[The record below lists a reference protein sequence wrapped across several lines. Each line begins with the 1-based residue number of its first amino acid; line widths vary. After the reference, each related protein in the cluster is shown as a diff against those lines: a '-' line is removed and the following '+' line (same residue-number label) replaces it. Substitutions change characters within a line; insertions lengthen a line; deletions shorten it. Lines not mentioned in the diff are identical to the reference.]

1 MIPRL
6 DACGG
11 ATLQCGIMNGLL
23 TARNILI
30 AIFLSTAAYVQLR
43 GRVHHKFS
51 RLFADHANLMAP
63 YNTLMY
69 LFSAVK
75 AQPYADIAQFPELAP
90 VTVQWQMIR
99 DEALKLFDEG
109 YIRAAEK
116 HNDIGFN
123 SFFRTGWKRFYLK
136 WYGDFLPSAAALCPK
151 TAELLAGI
159 PSINAAM
166 FAVLPPGSRL
176 GEHRDPFAGSLRYHL
191 GLVTPN
197 SPDCFIVVDGEKYYW
212 KDGEAVMFDETYIH
226 TAANRSN
233 VTRVILFC
241 DIERPLS
248 NPVLRWI
255 NRVIGRG
262 MIKAAATANV
272 PGERV
277 GVLNRIFEYIYKIR
291 LVGVRLKEWNKPV
304 YYLVKWALILGLV
317 YLIFF

>member
-1 MIPRL
+1 MK
-6 DACGG
+6 GF
-11 ATLQCGIMNGLL
+11 L
-23 TARNILI
+23 TAPNVLL
-30 AIFLSTAAYVQLR
+30 ALFLSSAAYVQLR

-51 RLFADHANLMAP
+51 RLIADHANLMAP

-75 AQPYADIAQFPELAP
+75 AKPYVDMAQFPELAQ
-90 VTVQWQMIR
+90 VTSQWQMIR
-99 DEALKLFDEG
+99 AEALKLFDDG
-109 YIRAAEK
+109 YIRAAAK

-136 WYGDFLPSAAALCPK
+136 WYGDFLPSAAALCPR

-166 FAVLPPGSRL
+166 FTVLPPGSRL

-197 SPDCFIVVDGEKYYW
+197 SPDCFIVVDGQRYHW

-226 TAANRSN
+226 TAENRTD
-233 VTRVILFC
+233 VARVILFC

-248 NPVLRWI
+248 NPVIRWL
-255 NRVIGRG
+255 NRAIGRR
-262 MIKAAATANV
+262 MAKAAATENI
-272 PGERV
+272 PGEHV
-277 GVLNRIFEYIYKIR
+277 GALNRVFQYTYQVR
-291 LVGVRLKEWNKPV
+291 LVGMRIKKWNRPA
-304 YYLVKWALILGLV
+304 YYVLKWALILGAL
-317 YLIFF
+317 YLIVF

>member
-1 MIPRL
+1 MK
-6 DACGG
+6 GF
-11 ATLQCGIMNGLL
+11 L
-23 TARNILI
+23 TAPNVLL
-30 AIFLSTAAYVQLR
+30 ALFLSSAAYVQLR

-51 RLFADHANLMAP
+51 RLIADHANLMAP

-75 AQPYADIAQFPELAP
+75 AKPYVDMAQFPELAQ
-90 VTVQWQMIR
+90 VTSQWQMIR
-99 DEALKLFDEG
+99 AEALKLFDDG
-109 YIRAAEK
+109 YIRAAAK

-136 WYGDFLPSAAALCPK
+136 WYGDFLPSAAALCPR

-166 FAVLPPGSRL
+166 FTVLPPGSRL

-197 SPDCFIVVDGEKYYW
+197 SPDCFIVVDGQRYHW

-226 TAANRSN
+226 TAENRTD
-233 VTRVILFC
+233 VARVILFC

-248 NPVLRWI
+248 NPVIRWL
-255 NRVIGRG
+255 NRAIGRR
-262 MIKAAATANV
+262 MAKAAATENI
-272 PGERV
+272 PGEHV
-277 GVLNRIFEYIYKIR
+277 GALNRVFQYIYQVR
-291 LVGVRLKEWNKPV
+291 LVGMRIKKWNRPA
-304 YYLVKWALILGLV
+304 YYVLKWALILGAL
-317 YLIFF
+317 YLIVF

>member
-1 MIPRL
+1 
-6 DACGG
+6 
-11 ATLQCGIMNGLL
+11 MNGFLIF
-23 TARNILI
+23 RNILI
-30 AIFLSTAAYVQLR
+30 AIFLSSAAYVQLR

-69 LFSAVK
+69 LFSAVQAK
-75 AQPYADIAQFPELAP
+75 PYADISQFPELAP
-90 VTVQWQMIR
+90 VTAQWPMIR
-99 DEALKLFDEG
+99 DEALNLFDAG
-109 YIRAAEK
+109 HIRAAGK

-176 GEHRDPFAGSLRYHL
+176 GAHRDPFAGSLRYHL

-197 SPDCFIVVDGEKYYW
+197 SPECFIIVDGERYYW

-226 TAANRSN
+226 TAENRTD

-255 NRVIGRG
+255 NRAIGQR
-262 MIKAAATANV
+262 MAKAAATGNI
-272 PGERV
+272 PGEHV
-277 GVLNRIFEYIYKIR
+277 GALNRIFEYIYKLR
-291 LVGVRLKEWNKPV
+291 LVGVRLKTWNKPV
-304 YYLVKWALILGLV
+304 YYVIKWALILGLV
-317 YLIFF
+317 YLIFLR

>member
-1 MIPRL
+1 MK
-6 DACGG
+6 GF
-11 ATLQCGIMNGLL
+11 L
-23 TARNILI
+23 TAPNVLL
-30 AIFLSTAAYVQLR
+30 ALFLSSAAYVQLR

-51 RLFADHANLMAP
+51 RLIADHANLMAP

-75 AQPYADIAQFPELAP
+75 AKPYVDMAQFPELAQ
-90 VTVQWQMIR
+90 VTSQWQMIR
-99 DEALKLFDEG
+99 AEALKLFDDG
-109 YIRAAEK
+109 YIRAAAK

-136 WYGDFLPSAAALCPK
+136 WYGDFLPSAAALCPR

-166 FAVLPPGSRL
+166 FTVLPPGSRL

-197 SPDCFIVVDGEKYYW
+197 SPDCFIVVDGQRYHW

-226 TAANRSN
+226 TAENRTD
-233 VTRVILFC
+233 VARVILFC

-248 NPVLRWI
+248 NPVIRWL
-255 NRVIGRG
+255 NRAIGRR
-262 MIKAAATANV
+262 MAKAAATENI
-272 PGERV
+272 PGEHV
-277 GVLNRIFEYIYKIR
+277 GALNRVFQYIYQVR
-291 LVGVRLKEWNKPV
+291 LVGMRIKKWNRPA
-304 YYLVKWALILGLV
+304 YYVLKWALILGVL
-317 YLIFF
+317 YLIVF